1 MIYKIY
7 TQCCFFVAVLLLGL
21 PARAETM
28 VMLPGFLSQG
38 MDWRF
43 NQVTSALQSLGWVD
57 GGNFYF
63 QAGNIRNAVQLPQRP
78 GDVFYTVNLPTKTP
92 IPYQAQILE
101 QYLQTV
107 YRLRQ
112 EPVIL
117 VGHSAGGVVARY
129 WLVAS
134 NSLPVDTLI
143 TIAAPHLGT
152 PMAELTGTL
161 AETPL
166 LSMMENIGITDFS
179 NAQGLYAN
187 LREEKPGT
195 FLYWLNHQPHPALR
209 YVSVVR
215 SSQNPGAFDFVVP
228 EYSQDMN
235 HVFSLNGRSERLN
248 SGDSHFLS
256 MNDGYLI
263 GHILATAPKKR
274 P

>member
-7 TQCCFFVAVLLLGL
+7 IKCCFFVAILLSGL
-21 PARAETM
+21 PVRAETM

-43 NQVTSALQSLGWVD
+43 NQVTPALQSLGWTD

-63 QAGNIRNAVQLPQRP
+63 QAGSIRNAVQLARRP
-78 GDVFYTVNLPTKTP
+78 RDVFYTVNLPTKAP
-92 IPYQAQILE
+92 VPYQAQILE
-101 QYLQTV
+101 QYLQAIH
-107 YRLRQ
+107 RIRQ
-112 EPVIL
+112 EPMVL

-134 NSLPVDTLI
+134 NSLPVHTLI
-143 TIAAPHLGT
+143 TIASPHLGT
-152 PMAELTGTL
+152 PMAELTEVL

-179 NAQGLYAN
+179 NARGLYAN
-187 LREEKPGT
+187 LREERPDT

-215 SSQNPGAFDFVVP
+215 SSQNPEAFDFVVP
-228 EYSQDMN
+228 ESSQDMN
-235 HVFSLNGRSERLN
+235 HVYSLQGRTERLN

-263 GHILATAPKKR
+263 GHILATAPANR
-274 P
+274 R